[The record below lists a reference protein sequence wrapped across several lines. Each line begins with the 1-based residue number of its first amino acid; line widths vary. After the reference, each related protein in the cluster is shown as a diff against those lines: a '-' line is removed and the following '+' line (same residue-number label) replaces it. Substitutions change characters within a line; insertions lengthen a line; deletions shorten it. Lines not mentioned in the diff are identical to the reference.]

1 MNVRTTVEGFS
12 DLTESMEEYSEEIIE
27 ETIDDDGIPL
37 DPKEIP
43 VCGVDAT
50 AAGCQ
55 SIVDGDMQFTV
66 YQSAAG
72 QGEMGIKTAIA
83 LATKG
88 SAKGLEGLSDDG
100 TIVWVPFEPVN
111 SSNVKDYQ

>member
-1 MNVRTTVEGFS
+1 MV
-12 DLTESMEEYSEEIIE
+12 
-27 ETIDDDGIPL
+27 
-37 DPKEIP
+37 
-43 VCGVDAT
+43 GVDAT

-55 SIVDGDMQFTV
+55 SIVDGGMQFTA

-88 SAKGLEGLSDDG
+88 TAKDIGGLNDDG

-111 SSNVKDYQ
+111 SSNVTEYQ